1 MGGWEGRGGSVRV
14 RVGGEDE
21 RWEYE
26 GGRVTGGEVRVKR
39 CGDIRR
45 WHVESLRGG
54 ICDKWICL

>member
-1 MGGWEGRGGSVRV
+1 MRV